1 MDKVEMLTA
10 PMWVRVAG
18 AMIRRLPAGR
28 YRVINK
34 ICRRPPSAFL
44 MPLPAEMGGFTFKC
58 DLRDTIS
65 REVCF
70 TGRYEPQ
77 ETALVQSILRPGM
90 TFVDVGANWGY
101 FTLLAAHLVG
111 KAGRVVS
118 LEPDPRL
125 FPILQESIVR
135 NYLEQVTVLQVAA
148 ASEEG
153 TLKLAGYNESGDNF
167 GISRIVCEGEQE
179 STFDVIARPL
189 DKLFDDL
196 GLHTIDLLKMD
207 IEGFE
212 WYALSGLE
220 NSLSHLRIKRLL
232 IELHPAEIAGHGQ
245 SLKEIIGQLRGFG
258 YRPWQLDHSK
268 AASRRAAY
276 GKSQDLNHS
285 LRPFDERAGLD
296 DWPHLL
302 WTMPGLEALW

>member
-1 MDKVEMLTA
+1 MDKAELLMP

-28 YRVINK
+28 YRVINE

-44 MPLPAEMGGFTFKC
+44 MPMSAEMGGFTFRC
-58 DLRDTIS
+58 DLRDAIS

-77 ETALVQSILRPGM
+77 ETSLVQSILRPGM

-111 KAGRVVS
+111 KGGRVVS

-125 FPILQESIVR
+125 FPILQESLIR
-135 NYLEQVTVLQVAA
+135 NQLEQVIALQVAA
-148 ASEEG
+148 ASEDG

-167 GISRIVCEGEQE
+167 GISRIVGEGERE
-179 STFDVIARPL
+179 TTFDVMARPL
-189 DKLFDDL
+189 DKVFDDL
-196 GLHTIDLLKMD
+196 GIHNIDLLKMD

-212 WYALSGLE
+212 GYALLGLE
-220 NSLSHLRIKRLL
+220 NSLRHLLIKRLL

-245 SLKEIIGQLRGFG
+245 SVKEIIRRLRGFG
-258 YRPWQLDHSK
+258 YQAWQLDHSK
-268 AASRRAAY
+268 DASRRAAY
-276 GKSQDLNHS
+276 DKHRDFKSS
-285 LRPFDERAGLD
+285 LRPFDEHAELD

-302 WTMPGLEALW
+302 WTMPGLEPLW